1 MIVNWIA
8 TNIENTHH
16 PRICGNSLKG
26 NSKDYWRY
34 RVGDYRIIAK
44 INDNEVRKL
53 IIEVNH
59 RKDIYK
65 KL

>member
-1 MIVNWIA
+1 
-8 TNIENTHH
+8 
-16 PRICGNSLKG
+16 LKG